1 MPDDD
6 LLLESASSEAQ
17 ENGQNQIDSG
27 EELEPVRARV
37 LELEGLVAQR
47 DEEVAQANA
56 RVSELE
62 QAVDGLDSKLAEAVS
77 SYRSLAVETNPTVLE
92 ELITG
97 DTVEDINASLEKAKT
112 LVSRVKEGLEAEIAS
127 ARVPAG
133 APERAPINLEALSP
147 REKIE
152 YAIGGR
158 R

>member
-17 ENGQNQIDSG
+17 ENGQIDSG

-37 LELEGLVAQR
+37 FELEGLVAQR

-62 QAVDGLDSKLAEAVS
+62 QVVSELEGKLAEVVS

-97 DTVEDINASLEKAKT
+97 DTVEDINASLERAKT

>member
-77 SYRSLAVETNPTVLE
+77 SYRSLAVETNPTVLG

>member
-1 MPDDD
+1 MPDDN
-6 LLLESASSEAQ
+6 LPEESGFAENQESEAS
-17 ENGQNQIDSG
+17 QIEPG

-37 LELEGLVAQR
+37 LELEALVAEK
-47 DEEVAQANA
+47 DEEVVKANA
-56 RVSELE
+56 RVSALE
-62 QAVDGLDSKLAEAVS
+62 QVVGEFDGKLAEAVA
-77 SYRSLAVETNPTVLE
+77 SYRALAVETNPQVLE

-97 DTVEDINASLEKAKT
+97 DTIEDIKTSLGRATT
-112 LVSRVKEGLEAEIAS
+112 LVSRVKQGLEAEIAS

>member
-1 MPDDD
+1 MPDDN
-6 LLLESASSEAQ
+6 LPEESGFAENQESEASQ
-17 ENGQNQIDSG
+17 TEPG
-27 EELEPVRARV
+27 EELEQVKARV
-37 LELEGLVAQR
+37 LELEALVAGK
-47 DEEVAQANA
+47 DEEVAKANA

-62 QAVDGLDSKLAEAVS
+62 QVVGEFDGKLAEAAS
-77 SYRSLAVETNPTVLE
+77 SYRALAVETNPQVLE

-97 DTVEDINASLEKAKT
+97 DTIEDIKASLERATT
-112 LVSRVKEGLEAEIAS
+112 LVSRVKQGLEAEIAS